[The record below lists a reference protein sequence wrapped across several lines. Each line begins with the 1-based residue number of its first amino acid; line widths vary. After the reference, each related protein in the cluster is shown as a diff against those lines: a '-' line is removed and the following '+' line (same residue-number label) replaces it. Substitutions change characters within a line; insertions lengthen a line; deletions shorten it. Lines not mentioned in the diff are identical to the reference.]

1 MLPCY
6 RFLFTLP
13 LRVFS
18 LNVRKLWPQNAVG
31 AVSDTVMGGTMME
44 TALFTDQDIVVFVII
59 ASAVALVL
67 SVLGL
72 TTPDRTRSDIAHQLP
87 GR

>member
-1 MLPCY
+1 
-6 RFLFTLP
+6 
-13 LRVFS
+13 
-18 LNVRKLWPQNAVG
+18 
-31 AVSDTVMGGTMME
+31 MME
-44 TALFTDQDIVVFVII
+44 TVLFTDQDIVVFVII

-72 TTPDRTRSDIAHQLP
+72 TTPDRTRSDIEHQLP